1 MLKGCNRRLLAY
13 PFTLPGHR
21 HGQRALWKAA
31 GTQLIPLML
40 SSYAF
45 KVTFAALDTPLFYL
59 GVDLLKDRVAPADE
73 PAALA

>member
-31 GTQLIPLML
+31 DTKT
-40 SSYAF
+40 YAF

-73 PAALA
+73 PAAVA